1 MLFIESG
8 DVTNPLV
15 TTAEYNKAL
24 REEVSYETE
33 ECQQF
38 NLDFF
43 RLSKELGLDWS
54 SEVRLANLSI
64 FGSKYLA
71 VNEGINLLTSTSEIL
86 IATKPVNISAHE
98 TKFLIESSANFAFT
112 AFEKIDDTLITHLET
127 TYQVFTNEMLISA
140 IAHVSNLLLNKSS
153 ASSC

>member
-1 MLFIESG
+1 M
-8 DVTNPLV
+8 

-24 REEVSYETE
+24 REEVSYETV
-33 ECQQF
+33 ECQEF

-54 SEVRLANLSI
+54 TEVKLANLTI
-64 FGSKYLA
+64 LGSKTLG
-71 VNEGINLLTSTSEIL
+71 VNEGINLLTSTAEIL

-112 AFEKIDDTLITHLET
+112 AFEKIDETLITLLET
-127 TYQVFTNEMLISA
+127 TYEVFSNEMLMSA
-140 IAHVSNLLLNKSS
+140 IAHVSNLL
-153 ASSC
+153 